1 MGNFFILIAALLLLV
16 FVLDSL
22 AKLKGSSK
30 NTSEN
35 ILKIYLGIIISIVVL
50 VIPFKLWQLTGSHN
64 TFDGMFVMA
73 GSACAM
79 VVFIFSFYSR
89 RVKNHVKD

>member
-73 GSACAM
+73 GSAFAM

-89 RVKNHVKD
+89 RVKNHVED

>member
-1 MGNFFILIAALLLLV
+1 MGNFFVLIAALLLLI

-50 VIPFKLWQLTGSHN
+50 VIPYKLWQLTGSHN
-64 TFDGMFVMA
+64 TFDGMFITA
-73 GSACAM
+73 GAALAM
-79 VVFIFSFYSR
+79 VVFIFTFYSR
-89 RVKNHVKD
+89 RVKIHVED